1 MLYCII
7 IKITTTQETKDW
19 TTWTSQISECEL
31 RCPGRVNSFC
41 VTSGTEFLSGVGNG
55 ANALII
61 FYPGSIP
68 VAGPVGIIADLANG
82 FIS

>member
-1 MLYCII
+1 
-7 IKITTTQETKDW
+7 
-19 TTWTSQISECEL
+19 
-31 RCPGRVNSFC
+31 
-41 VTSGTEFLSGVGNG
+41 LSGVGNG

-82 FIS
+82 FIYKNPAA